1 MTEPHPSAVELPGT
15 ESSAAPDRQPDTPRG
30 ADLWEQALEGTDAGV
45 EVQGGFSPRPAA
57 PRRAFRPWMIGVI
70 ATAAVAGVVFAVVS
84 LQAGEAAPGSSDQ
97 AVAGSAGTNPGASP
111 SPPRASPGSQSPCS
125 AQAVGQSTPAGATAQ
140 IVVSHVPP
148 GAAITVDL
156 AYPGGTARYSVP
168 SSSSGV
174 TEVAVT
180 VPNAPPGSPVQVAV
194 AAGGS
199 TCATVLTEGPTPQG

>member
-15 ESSAAPDRQPDTPRG
+15 ESSAAPDPEPAAPRG
-30 ADLWEQALEGTDAGV
+30 ADLWEQALVGGGTGV
-45 EVQGGFSPRPAA
+45 EVLGGFSPRPAA

-70 ATAAVAGVVFAVVS
+70 AAAAAVGVVFVVAS
-84 LQAGEAAPGSSDQ
+84 LHAGKAAPGSSDQ
-97 AVAGSAGTNPGASP
+97 AAAGSAGTNPGASP
-111 SPPRASPGSQSPCS
+111 SPQGASPGSQAPCS
-125 AQAVGQSTPAGATAQ
+125 AQTVGQSTPPGATAQ